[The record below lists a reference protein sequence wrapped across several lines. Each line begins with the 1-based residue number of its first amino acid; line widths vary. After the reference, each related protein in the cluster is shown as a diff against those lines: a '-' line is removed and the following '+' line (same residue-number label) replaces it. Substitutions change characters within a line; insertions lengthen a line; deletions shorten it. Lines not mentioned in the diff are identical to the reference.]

1 MSAFLRQL
9 TAIADDFSDC
19 CHRSVR
25 SRSCLRCPVRSR
37 SSCGSSLGSGPANLH
52 AGVYRTQRNTATS
65 VSDGQQGNYIF
76 SHFYDVA
83 IVSTKLSVLAL
94 YYRVFVTSAFR
105 TVVIITAAFIL
116 MWLVTMEVVLGLE
129 CRPIQAWW
137 GATEG
142 SCVDLVAFGYFTN
155 ITNLA
160 SDMWIFL
167 LPIPTIL
174 RLQTSRYRKISLCF
188 LFSVGLG
195 TCVISGAR
203 LSVIVSMGA
212 TDITCKH
219 STDKSSFHCPY
230 GGGIHAPFS
239 CALSLLRT
247 DVIFFSGDE
256 VPLGILSA
264 WEPCGGILC
273 ANIPMIYR
281 AFSKMVENPS
291 SGSTAT
297 SQSLDSGNHK
307 RPHDGSNWLPLDESR
322 SIGGVVLSSLH

>member
-1 MSAFLRQL
+1 MASATYSPQYLAGSRTAVLNTFYSIPIPLEILSTSLRL
-9 TAIADDFSDC
+9 WSVRTREADAKRLRFDDYLMIWATTVAIAVC
-19 CHRSVR
+19 IAGLVYGAPYGLGRHVEA
-25 SRSCLRCPVRSR
+25 V
-37 SSCGSSLGSGPANLH
+37 SSQDLQTFML
-52 AGVYRTQRNTATS
+52 
-65 VSDGQQGNYIF
+65 GNYIF
-76 SHFYDVA
+76 SHFYDAA

-94 YYRVFVTSAFR
+94 YYRVFVIPTFR
-105 TVVIITAAFIL
+105 TIIIVTAVFIL

-129 CRPIQAWW
+129 CRPIHAWW

-142 SCVDLVAFGYFTN
+142 SCVNQVAFGYFTN

-212 TDITCKH
+212 TDITW
-219 STDKSSFHCPY
+219 
-230 GGGIHAPFS
+230 
-239 CALSLLRT
+239 
-247 DVIFFSGDE
+247 DE

-281 AFSKMVENPS
+281 AFSKMVESASSANGPS
-291 SGSTAT
+291 GG
-297 SQSLDSGNHK
+297 SLDFSNHK
-307 RPHDGSNWLPLDESR
+307 RPHDGSNWLPLNESR
-322 SIGGVVLSSLH
+322 SFGEVGSSSLH